1 MKLLQ
6 NKIINLL
13 LLIYMVKKLTHIEVQ
28 KNPIIKNLIINKIKL
43 NTKFQINHNLVLLEN
58 LLYQVVDI
66 YVKLINYMINNHK
79 INYLIDKMI
88 VLILLKKI
96 MMI

>member
-1 MKLLQ
+1 MKLLP

-13 LLIYMVKKLTHIEVQ
+13 LLIYMVKKLTPIEVQ

-43 NTKFQINHNLVLLEN
+43 NIKFQINPNLVHLEN

-66 YVKLINYMINNHK
+66 YVKLINYMINNH
-79 INYLIDKMI
+79 
-88 VLILLKKI
+88 
-96 MMI
+96 